1 MKLSISEITTLKA
14 SLETD
19 LEAFAAAGWKA
30 LELSIEK
37 ADTYLATHS
46 LAELKSLLE
55 RYGLVAVAA
64 IGLAP
69 QGPGLFLARGA
80 DFDTYMESLKRQ
92 VLMCE
97 QLGIPFLGIGADPA
111 RGVTGEDWIDGAVAN
126 VRVAADFAKQHGVSI
141 GIESLSLS
149 PPIGPFLLESLN
161 ETRAF
166 VEKVDH
172 DAVGINFDVFHF
184 IRSGG
189 TLQDI
194 AAVKPGQIVHAH
206 ICDLPQMERL
216 DWEDKHRVMP
226 GDGALDLSGIRDALI
241 AGGFKG
247 YWALELLN
255 EDYWERPAQEVAETG
270 KDAMDAFSGL

>member
-1 MKLSISEITTLKA
+1 VKISISEITTLKA
-14 SLETD
+14 SLEAD
-19 LEAFAAAGWKA
+19 LEAFAAAGWDA

-37 ADTYLATHS
+37 ADAYLAAHT
-46 LAELKSLLE
+46 LAELKALLANH
-55 RYGLVAVAA
+55 GLKAVAA

-69 QGPGLFLARGA
+69 KGPGVFLARGA
-80 DFDTYMESLKRQ
+80 DFGAYMESLKRQ

-97 QLGIPFLGIGADPA
+97 NLAIPFLGIGADPA
-111 RGVTGEDWIDGAVAN
+111 RGVTGKDWVDGAVAN
-126 VRVAADFAKQHGVSI
+126 VRVAADFAREHGITI
-141 GIESLSLS
+141 GIESLSLG

-172 DAVGINFDVFHF
+172 PAVGINFDVFHF

-189 TLQDI
+189 TVQDI

-206 ICDLPQMERL
+206 ILDLPQMERL
-216 DWEDKHRVMP
+216 DWEDSHRVMP
-226 GDGALDLSGIRDALI
+226 GDGALDLKGIRDALI
-241 AGGFKG
+241 ASGFDG

-255 EDYWERPAQEVAETG
+255 EDYWNRSPREVATIG
-270 KDAMDAFSGL
+270 KAAMEAFLKD